1 MPSVSHFIGA
11 KAQMALGG
19 LLSSRSE
26 MNVKS
31 RFTRCAICLAQTVM
45 LLAGNI
51 SIAFAATGSSNSSLD
66 TFEKSVF
73 GETHT
78 KLSQT
83 TRLKDLETNLFG
95 KVHSGTTVSR
105 VAEISK
111 ALGGAKNDNLLLPA
125 LAPQLDTSSGNDIH
139 SAPSAHQDSYSS
151 DSPITASGDAE
162 KETLRN
168 AMRLYSQGRTDE
180 AEKQFRK
187 ALTLNKNSSDAHY
200 NLGVIAEG
208 KGDLQGALNSYRSA
222 ARINPSD
229 TDLASAISSLETKLQ
244 NKSNVEQHQRQVQ
257 QQAALDQ
264 QEQRKTD
271 SLKQMINVAASAY
284 KNRDYDKAI
293 SNLQYVSQQA
303 PNDGDVAYALGQ
315 AYKGKGDYSKARA
328 AYNNAIA
335 SDPSNSLYKDALSNL
350 NQVANNNNNSASSTD
365 GFPSAAPDR
374 NRNRPGQLTGFS
386 GGGNTGYSGGG
397 NDAGSNNGGGGS
409 SAGQLTPFA
418 GVANGKTTDDDE
430 YSNYTAGGVG
440 PQQGYAS
447 SSSSGRSLMGG
458 LGGLGGGM
466 GSLGSLTGLL
476 GAGGMSSMLGGGV
489 RYSGYNSGYGG
500 GRYSGTSTRIKRV
513 AIGGLGGAAAGALY
527 GQMGRGGNV
536 KSSAMKGAL
545 MGAAMG
551 LFMGGF

>member
-1 MPSVSHFIGA
+1 
-11 KAQMALGG
+11 
-19 LLSSRSE
+19 

-31 RFTRCAICLAQTVM
+31 RFTRSAICLAQTVL
-45 LLAGNI
+45 LLAGNV
-51 SIAFAATGSSNSSLD
+51 SVVFAATGSSNSSLD
-66 TFEKSVF
+66 IFEKSIF

-78 KLSQT
+78 KLSET
-83 TRLKDLETNLFG
+83 SRLKDLEMNLFG
-95 KVHSGTTVSR
+95 RVHTGSTAART
-105 VAEISK
+105 AEISK

-125 LAPQLDTSSGNDIH
+125 LAPQLDTSTGNDIH
-139 SAPSAHQDSYSS
+139 SAPSAANDSYSS
-151 DSPITASGDAE
+151 DSPITASGDVE

-180 AEKQFRK
+180 AERQFRK
-187 ALTLNKNSSDAHY
+187 ALSINKNSSDAYY

-229 TDLASAISSLETKLQ
+229 TDLAGAISSLETKLQ
-244 NKSNVEQHQRQVQ
+244 DKTNAEQRQRQVQ

-271 SLKQMINVAASAY
+271 SLKQMINSAASAY

-315 AYKGKGDYSKARA
+315 AYKGKGDYLKARA

-350 NQVANNNNNSASSTD
+350 NQVANNRTNTSGSAGD

-374 NRNRPGQLTGFS
+374 NRSRPGQLTGFS
-386 GGGNTGYSGGG
+386 GGGNTGYSSASS
-397 NDAGSNNGGGGS
+397 DAGSGGGGS

-418 GVANGKTTDDDE
+418 GVANGNSMGDDE
-430 YSNYTAGGVG
+430 YSNNTAGGIG
-440 PQQGYAS
+440 PQQGYLS
-447 SSSSGRSLMGG
+447 SASSGRSFMG
-458 LGGLGGGM
+458 GGLGGGL

-476 GAGGMSSMLGGGV
+476 GAGGMGSMLGGGV
-489 RYSGYNSGYGG
+489 RYSGSNSGYGG

-545 MGAAMG
+545 MGAALG

>member
-1 MPSVSHFIGA
+1 MH
-11 KAQMALGG
+11 
-19 LLSSRSE
+19 
-26 MNVKS
+26 VKS
-31 RFTRCAICLAQTVM
+31 RFTRSAICLAQTVL
-45 LLAGNI
+45 LLAGNV
-51 SIAFAATGSSNSSLD
+51 SVAFAATGPSNSSLD

-78 KLSQT
+78 NLSET
-83 TRLKDLETNLFG
+83 SRLKDLEVNLFG
-95 KVHSGTTVSR
+95 KVHSGTAASR
-105 VAEISK
+105 LAEISK

-125 LAPQLDTSSGNDIH
+125 MAPQLDTSSGDVVH
-139 SAPSAHQDSYSS
+139 SAPSATRDPYPT

-187 ALTLNKNSSDAHY
+187 ALTINKNSSDAYY

-244 NKSNVEQHQRQVQ
+244 DKANAQQHQRQVQ

-271 SLKQMINVAASAY
+271 NLKQMINVAATAY

-335 SDPSNSLYKDALSNL
+335 SDPGNSLYKDALANL
-350 NQVANNNNNSASSTD
+350 NQVANSNSNNSGASGD

-374 NRNRPGQLTGFS
+374 KRNRPGQLTGFS
-386 GGGNTGYSGGG
+386 GGSNYGGGNSGYSTAS
-397 NDAGSNNGGGGS
+397 NDAGSGYGGGGGS
-409 SAGQLTPFA
+409 SAGQLTPFS

-430 YSNYTAGGVG
+430 FSNLTAGGIG
-440 PQQGYAS
+440 PQQGYLS
-447 SSSSGRSLMGG
+447 SSSSGRSFSLGGIGGG
-458 LGGLGGGM
+458 LGGLGGIT
-466 GSLGSLTGLL
+466 SLL
-476 GAGGMSSMLGGGV
+476 GAGSMGSMLGGGV
-489 RYSGYNSGYGG
+489 RYNGYSSGYGG

-527 GQMGRGGNV
+527 GQMGGRGSV

>member
-1 MPSVSHFIGA
+1 
-11 KAQMALGG
+11 
-19 LLSSRSE
+19 

-31 RFTRCAICLAQTVM
+31 RFTRSAICLAQTV
-45 LLAGNI
+45 LLVAGNV
-51 SIAFAATGSSNSSLD
+51 SVAFAATGASNSSLD

-78 KLSQT
+78 KLSESS
-83 TRLKDLETNLFG
+83 RLKDLEVNLFG
-95 KVHSGTTVSR
+95 KVHSGTTASR
-105 VAEISK
+105 ITEISK

-125 LAPQLDTSSGNDIH
+125 MAPQLDTSSGNDIH
-139 SAPSAHQDSYSS
+139 SAPSAARDSYSS

-162 KETLRN
+162 KETLRS
-168 AMRLYSQGRTDE
+168 AMRLYTQGRTDE

-187 ALTLNKNSSDAHY
+187 VLTINKNSSDAYY

-208 KGDLQGALNSYRSA
+208 RGDLQGALNSYRSA

-229 TDLASAISSLETKLQ
+229 TDLANAISSLETKLQ
-244 NKSNVEQHQRQVQ
+244 DKANADQHQRQVQ

-271 SLKQMINVAASAY
+271 NLKQMINSAATAY
-284 KNRDYDKAI
+284 KNHDYDKAI

-315 AYKGKGDYSKARA
+315 AYKGKGDYSRARA

-335 SDPSNSLYKDALSNL
+335 SDPSNSLYKDAMSNL
-350 NQVANNNNNSASSTD
+350 NQVANNSSNASSSSD
-365 GFPSAAPDR
+365 GFPAAAPDR
-374 NRNRPGQLTGFS
+374 KRNRPGQLTGFTGGS
-386 GGGNTGYSGGG
+386 GSSYDGSNTGYSSAS
-397 NDAGSNNGGGGS
+397 NDAGSGYGGGGGS
-409 SAGQLTPFA
+409 SAGQLTPFS
-418 GVANGKTTDDDE
+418 GVANGKSTDDDE
-430 YSNYTAGGVG
+430 FSNLTAGGIG

-447 SSSSGRSLMGG
+447 SSSSSGLSFG
-458 LGGLGGGM
+458 LGGLGGGL
-466 GSLGSLTGLL
+466 GSLGSLTSLL
-476 GAGGMSSMLGGGV
+476 GAGGMGSMLGGGV

-500 GRYSGTSTRIKRV
+500 RYGGTSTRIKRV

-527 GQMGRGGNV
+527 GQMGGRGSV

-551 LFMGGF
+551 LFMGGY